1 MRRLYVSVVVVALL
15 YMFLARTDAD
25 PYTLALTVMTVTA
38 VAAGIYLGLI
48 SVLAVLAVLFRA
60 QKLRRLL
67 LAVTP
72 DRIGRYAAGIA
83 LMGGMSP
90 AYAQSAAGDTLP
102 AQGVTDT
109 AATDVTTFIERL
121 GLGPVGSVL
130 EPQSTTDMSYSVVA
144 GDSFWQIAKRQVEAH
159 DATAPVR
166 AVAVY
171 WLELIETN
179 LDQLVVAGDPNL
191 LLPGQVLQLP
201 AFHLDGPS

>member
-15 YMFLARTDAD
+15 YMFLARSDAD

-48 SVLAVLAVLFRA
+48 SVLAVLTLLFRA

-83 LMGGMSP
+83 LMGGISP
-90 AYAQSAAGDTLP
+90 AYAQSAAGETLP
-102 AQGVTDT
+102 AQSVTDT

-121 GLGPVGSVL
+121 GLGPVASVL
-130 EPQSTTDMSYSVVA
+130 EPESAVDMAYTVVA

-179 LDQLVVAGDPNL
+179 LDELVVAGDPNL

-201 AFHLDGPS
+201 AFHPDGPS